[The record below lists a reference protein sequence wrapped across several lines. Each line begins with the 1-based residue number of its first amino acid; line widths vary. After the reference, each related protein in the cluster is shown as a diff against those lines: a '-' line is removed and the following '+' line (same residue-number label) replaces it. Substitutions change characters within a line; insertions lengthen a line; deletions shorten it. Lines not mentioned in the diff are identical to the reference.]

1 MIPRHASRCHHGP
14 FNSLPMMDLSTL
26 CPQWPARPK
35 TVPDFF
41 GIIVG
46 KPKRRLIE
54 RKNKV
59 DGNCIQDHSP
69 PDQRTDIRTNLTSSS
84 IGRRRGCNAI
94 YSHQVQLHTE
104 NACPTTCR
112 SNPRQLQVT
121 SSGTPSG
128 GDWKNN
134 SHSYAIVH
142 RLQDFGM
149 PLTFNLF
156 WLLKRAK
163 VCLFNLA

>member
-84 IGRRRGCNAI
+84 IGG
-94 YSHQVQLHTE
+94 LG
-104 NACPTTCR
+104 PTRVVFGDT
-112 SNPRQLQVT
+112 PLVT
-121 SSGTPSG
+121 FFTRNKSEPELSAS
-128 GDWKNN
+128 
-134 SHSYAIVH
+134 
-142 RLQDFGM
+142 
-149 PLTFNLF
+149 
-156 WLLKRAK
+156 
-163 VCLFNLA
+163 